1 MSRTLSEFAKRSA
14 AWMAWGAL
22 LALAAAISPRAGGA
36 TIQELVRLEGQGESV
51 LQGFGLVTGLP
62 GTGDSGEQLLV
73 ARPMAKMLE
82 QMGAPVDSFAE
93 LSESRSVA
101 VVIVQCTIPRSGAK
115 RDDAFDVTVTAM
127 HNPES
132 LRGGQLFLAPLRGP
146 YPGHPVF
153 AIAEGEVVV
162 DDDNP
167 ARGVVRGGARM
178 IRDIDMTTIA
188 PDGSVTLV
196 IDPSFS
202 GWSTAQLIA
211 NTIND
216 HRLGLNVTAERI
228 ARAEDERSVRVRI
241 PQTEM
246 SDPANFLADI
256 LSIRFD
262 PSLLSLPAMVR
273 INEREGVIV
282 VTGDVQISPVL
293 ITHEDLVITTV
304 TPPPQGTPADP
315 LVEQQR
321 WSPVTTSERE
331 GDEARLEDLLRAFKQ
346 LNVPIDDQIAI
357 LAQLKRTGR
366 LHAELV
372 FD

>member
-1 MSRTLSEFAKRSA
+1 M
-14 AWMAWGAL
+14 AL
-22 LALAAAISPRAGGA
+22 LAATSPRSIGA

-82 QMGAPVDSFAE
+82 QMGAPVDSFE
-93 LSESRSVA
+93 DLSESRSVA
-101 VVIVQCTIPRSGAK
+101 VVIVQCRIPETGAK
-115 RDDAFDVTVTAM
+115 KDDAFDVTVTAI

-153 AIAEGEVVV
+153 AVAEGALVV
-162 DDDNP
+162 DADNP
-167 ARGVVRGGARM
+167 ARAVVRGGARM

-196 IDPSFS
+196 IDPAFA

-216 HRLGLNVTAERI
+216 HRLGLNASADRI
-228 ARAEDERSVRVRI
+228 ARARDERTVHVRI
-241 PQTEM
+241 PRTEIG
-246 SDPANFLADI
+246 DPANFLSDI

-262 PSLLSLPAMVR
+262 PSLLALPAMVR
-273 INEREGVIV
+273 INERDGVIV
-282 VTGDVQISPVL
+282 VTGDVEISPVL

-304 TPPPQGTPADP
+304 TPPQEGAPATPI
-315 LVEQQR
+315 VEQNR
-321 WSPVTTSERE
+321 WSPLTTSEQA
-331 GDEARLEDLLRAFKQ
+331 GDTARLEDLLRAFKQ

-366 LHAELV
+366 LHAELI